1 MIVVNMLDFLK
12 NRLSSDDPEIILGDS
27 LDFKSNYQKF
37 VNHLIVTRM
46 WS

>member
-27 LDFKSNYQKF
+27 LDLKAIIKN
-37 VNHLIVTRM
+37 LPIT
-46 WS
+46 